1 MSNLKRPA
9 TSPAEKERKKTK
21 EDDCVI
27 CCEPATEDVLE
38 CNWCEGRL
46 HAGCVKLSKEQCTVL
61 CDTIRNV
68 VFFCSPCLEML
79 PVALKYYDGLSI
91 VDSRVTTI
99 ERSIKEISTVNKE
112 VLQFSKQHQEVANKI
127 NELSVSTAALSA
139 KVNTLIQ
146 DQSKIAS
153 TTKQGD
159 TSQTLAA
166 PSTTLS
172 LADEITERER
182 RKNNI
187 VVYNL
192 KEGSNRQA
200 DKDSATVLLN
210 SILDFEVNITKLF
223 RLGQATNNKNRPL
236 LIGLESEEIKFQILA
251 AAPRLRTS
259 KQFPKVYI
267 SQDMTQAERQKH
279 KQLVT
284 QLKQRRAKGE
294 QNIVIRNGR
303 IITRY
308 SRTQLN
314 PPTEQSFIQP
324 SSATNPHPPSGDEPM
339 NSS

>member
-1 MSNLKRPA
+1 M
-9 TSPAEKERKKTK
+9 
-21 EDDCVI
+21 
-27 CCEPATEDVLE
+27 
-38 CNWCEGRL
+38 
-46 HAGCVKLSKEQCTVL
+46 
-61 CDTIRNV
+61 
-68 VFFCSPCLEML
+68 
-79 PVALKYYDGLSI
+79 
-91 VDSRVTTI
+91 
-99 ERSIKEISTVNKE
+99 
-112 VLQFSKQHQEVANKI
+112 
-127 NELSVSTAALSA
+127 
-139 KVNTLIQ
+139 
-146 DQSKIAS
+146 
-153 TTKQGD
+153 
-159 TSQTLAA
+159 
-166 PSTTLS
+166 
-172 LADEITERER
+172 
-182 RKNNI
+182 
-187 VVYNL
+187 
-192 KEGSNRQA
+192 
-200 DKDSATVLLN
+200 LLN

-314 PPTEQSFIQP
+314 PPTEQSSIQP